1 MKRHFLSIFQ
11 STTSAHRGVVRASQ
25 VLVWV
30 LLLSFA
36 CVEPYQPPEITEN
49 VDILVIDGFL
59 NSAERSSMVRLTHA
73 IALSDEGE
81 VTPEL
86 NALVSIQDELGNTYD
101 LIEQDTGTYALTGID
116 VDPATRYMLS
126 VRTAGGDQFVSDF
139 VNVVPTPAID
149 SVTWS
154 ADKNGVYVLI
164 NTHDDTGNTNY
175 YRWDYV
181 ETWKYHAPVSS
192 DFIFIPGATPIYRPN
207 DERIYYCW
215 RTLPSTKISIKTTIK
230 LAEDVV
236 HAFPVTFLP
245 KESSKISVKYST
257 LIKQRAISKS
267 EFDYLQQLQKTTESL
282 GGLFDPQPSQVLGN
296 IRNVNDPLAPVL
308 GFFSAG
314 ATVEERLFIDYFDLP
329 KDLQKLPYPVGCEQ
343 DTVYNAGLKNL
354 SGTVY
359 LGSAIYSGPSII
371 GYTKSTARCA
381 DCRTQGGTTT
391 EPPFWE

>member
-1 MKRHFLSIFQ
+1 MRMRFFSIFR
-11 STTSAHRGVVRASQ
+11 STTSVWRREVRASQ

-30 LLLSFA
+30 LLLLSA

-59 NSAERSSMVRLTHA
+59 NSADGSSTVRLTHA
-73 IALSDEGE
+73 IALSDDGE
-81 VTPEL
+81 FPPEL
-86 NALVSIQDELGNTYD
+86 HALVSIQDDLGNSYD

-116 VDPATRYMLS
+116 VDPARQYMLS
-126 VRTAGGDQFVSDF
+126 VRTAGGEQFVSDL
-139 VNVVPTPAID
+139 VNVIPTPAID
-149 SVTWS
+149 SLTWS
-154 ADKNGVYVLI
+154 ANKDGVYVHV

-192 DFIFIPGATPIYRPN
+192 DFIFVPGGTPVYRPN
-207 DERIYYCW
+207 DERIFYCW
-215 RTLPSTKISIKTTIK
+215 RTLPSTKISITTTIK

-245 KESSKISVKYST
+245 KGSSKISIKYST

-267 EFDYLQQLQKTTESL
+267 EFDYLVQLQKTTESL

-296 IRNVNDPLAPVL
+296 IRNINDPLAPVL

-314 ATVEERLFIDYFDLP
+314 ASVEERLFIDYFDLP
-329 KDLQKLPYPVGCEQ
+329 KDLQKLPQVAGCAQ

-354 SGTVY
+354 SGVVF